1 MKPNLNR
8 PRKDERS
15 ELIRLKAM
23 RNALYALVGFMIVAI
38 IVRIADG
45 GKLGWEFWA
54 LIGTAY
60 TLVISRRIYGDI
72 EEPRDRFGR
81 PLPVEDD
88 KKSAAVRRR
97 SYALDSVVFAAVCAV
112 MEIFF
117 LLGDENRSDSAL
129 LEKLFPS
136 LPPVGIMAVAV
147 ALTVIIAFVASFL
160 LRWLVGEALT
170 VRAYRKELQKL
181 DEESNGDE

>member
-1 MKPNLNR
+1 
-8 PRKDERS
+8 
-15 ELIRLKAM
+15 
-23 RNALYALVGFMIVAI
+23 
-38 IVRIADG
+38 
-45 GKLGWEFWA
+45 
-54 LIGTAY
+54 
-60 TLVISRRIYGDI
+60 
-72 EEPRDRFGR
+72 
-81 PLPVEDD
+81 
-88 KKSAAVRRR
+88 
-97 SYALDSVVFAAVCAV
+97 